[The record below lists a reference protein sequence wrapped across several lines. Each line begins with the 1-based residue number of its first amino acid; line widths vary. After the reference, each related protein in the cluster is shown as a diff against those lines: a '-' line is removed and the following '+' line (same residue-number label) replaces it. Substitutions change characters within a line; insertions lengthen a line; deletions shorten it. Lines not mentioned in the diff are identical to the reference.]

1 VALAG
6 RNTIQ
11 AVAFEQL
18 MDLVKNPYRDWET
31 HYPGRRAF
39 GYLCTYAPLEVLH
52 AAGFTPLRLMQL
64 SGPVALANAHLPSF
78 ACAPARAVTERMLS
92 GELDWITGV
101 LFTHT
106 CDTMQCLADIWR
118 MAGPRFKVI
127 PFSLPTVLSAPNV
140 KSYVVAELQRLAALL
155 EAEFGTAVT
164 DDALRTSIRWYN
176 EQRRLLSALHER
188 RGCFAVEQLWA
199 LTMAGMLMPVEEHI
213 TLLQSSLLRTEG
225 RPGTENGGPGLV
237 LVGAILDDPIVPR
250 LIEELG
256 GRVVGDDLC
265 TGSRYYD
272 TLVDEA
278 REPVVALAERHLKR
292 VACPAK
298 HNAANGRAHRLRS
311 LVRTTG
317 ARGAIFV
324 LPKFCDPHAFDYVP
338 LAKALD
344 QDGVPHLLIE
354 TDVTTATGQLRTRLQ
369 AFIEVLENAHG

>member
-1 VALAG
+1 M
-6 RNTIQ
+6 IE

-18 MDLVKNPYRDWET
+18 MDFVKNAYGDWET
-31 HYPGRRAF
+31 RHPGRRAF

-118 MAGPRFKVI
+118 MAGPGFQVI
-127 PFSLPTVLSAPNV
+127 PFSLPTVLSAANV
-140 KSYVVAELQRLAALL
+140 KSYAVAELQRLAALL
-155 EAEFGTAVT
+155 EAESGVAVT
-164 DDALRTSIRWYN
+164 DDALRTSIRLYN

-188 RGCFAVEQLWA
+188 RGCFAEEQLWA

-213 TLLQSSLLRTEG
+213 TLLQSSLLSTEG
-225 RPGTENGGPGLV
+225 NPGAENGGAGLV
-237 LVGAILDDPIVPR
+237 LVGAVLDDPIVPS
-250 LIEELG
+250 LIEDLG

-272 TLVDEA
+272 TLVDET
-278 REPVVALAERHLKR
+278 REPVVALAERYLKR

-298 HNAANGRAHRLRS
+298 HNAANGRARRLRS

-317 ARGAIFV
+317 ARGVVFL

-338 LAKALD
+338 LTKALD
-344 QDGVPHLLIE
+344 EDRVPHLLIE
-354 TDVTTATGQLRTRLQ
+354 TDVTTPTGQLRTRLQ